1 MKKFILGF
9 LCAAM
14 LFTAIPIGAAIQ
26 EYALK
31 LSAAKIV
38 VDGSEFKDEKLPVLY
53 LDPGYNYIPA
63 AVFRSICDKIGVGFE
78 YDSETKEMQID
89 TKAATV
95 KSDTLTTTE
104 TDTGG
109 DIVSDTVE
117 KITQTPDGLPVFQY
131 NEENYI
137 GWLELRK
144 KCESLGLHF
153 KIENNAFNFKNPDD
167 TLICSIDLFT
177 TYDPFNSVKY
187 DDYVNKALPLIK

>member
-78 YDSETKEMQID
+78 YDSATKEIQID

-95 KSDTLTTTE
+95 NSDTLTTTE

-109 DIVSDTVE
+109 DTVSD
-117 KITQTPDGLPVFQY
+117 KITQTPDGITEFVTFEGKQ
-131 NEENYI
+131 YI
-137 GWLELRK
+137 GFIAIRNKLK
-144 KCESLGLHF
+144 ESGYDFISTVDTIWKVIKGEEVILDDIATIRPFGF
-153 KIENNAFNFKNPDD
+153 DMIEADYY
-167 TLICSIDLFT
+167 ISII
-177 TYDPFNSVKY
+177 S
-187 DDYVNKALPLIK
+187 PLIK